1 MACFTNQ
8 NGGETANISPGNT
21 VWLSFTLFIV
31 VLNKVFMVYAMLNLT
46 PLGKN
51 WYMVKKDSQIL

>member
-8 NGGETANISPGNT
+8 NGGEAVNISPGNT
-21 VWLSFTLFIV
+21 SFSFTCFII

-51 WYMVKKDSQIL
+51 WCMVKKDSQIL